1 MGLLNSPLPI
11 FYIKNKYSSS
21 SYCGGITFTKNMIN
35 DFPLDATDDQMKPI
49 IELVNEIL
57 ENKKTDPEF
66 EIQDLQNR
74 INYFVYQLYGLDK
87 EEVAI
92 IEKN

>member
-1 MGLLNSPLPI
+1 
-11 FYIKNKYSSS
+11 
-21 SYCGGITFTKNMIN
+21 MIN

-57 ENKKTDPEF
+57 EHKKADPEF